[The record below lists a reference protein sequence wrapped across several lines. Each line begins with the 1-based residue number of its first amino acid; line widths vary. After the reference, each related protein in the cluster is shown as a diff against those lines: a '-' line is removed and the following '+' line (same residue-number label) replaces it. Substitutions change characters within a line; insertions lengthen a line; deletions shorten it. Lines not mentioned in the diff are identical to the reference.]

1 MADLGVVTQAV
12 NAKQM
17 QLYIGSAGANNEWK
31 LVQNARVLISHPVFR
46 EPTTGGGV
54 VTYTGAPDH
63 SISGSLLFTRDEWN
77 TANATLPGNSGDTTA
92 KSGFIGLL
100 NISNGE
106 VPLKSWVIKFT
117 DVSGTSTSATLT
129 FENCKLSV
137 VDISKSAEG
146 GVKADIT
153 IVCPDEPG
161 TS

>member
-1 MADLGVVTQAV
+1 MADLGVVTEAV

-17 QLYIGSAGANNEWK
+17 QLYIGSAGSNNEWK
-31 LVQNARVLISHPVFR
+31 LVQNARVMISHPIFR

-77 TANATLPGNSGDTTA
+77 TANAGSAVTA
-92 KSGFIGLL
+92 KSGLAGLL
-100 NISNGE
+100 TIANGE

-117 DVSGTSTSATLT
+117 DTTGTSTSATLT
-129 FENCKLSV
+129 FTNCKLSV

-146 GVKADIT
+146 AVKADIT
-153 IVCPDEPG
+153 IICPGEPATA

>member
-1 MADLGVVTQAV
+1 MADLGIVTEAV

-17 QLYIGSAGANNEWK
+17 QLYIGSAGSNNEWK
-31 LVQNARVLISHPVFR
+31 LVQNARVMISHPIFR

-77 TANATLPGNSGDTTA
+77 TANAGSTVTA
-92 KSGFIGLL
+92 KSGLAGLL
-100 NISNGE
+100 TIANGE

-117 DVSGTSTSATLT
+117 DTTGTSTSATLT
-129 FENCKLSV
+129 FTNCKLSV

-153 IVCPDEPG
+153 IVCPDEPA
-161 TS
+161 TT

>member
-1 MADLGVVTQAV
+1 MADLGIVTEAV

-17 QLYIGSAGANNEWK
+17 QIYIGSAGANNEWK
-31 LVQNARVLISHPVFR
+31 LIQNARVMLSHPIFR

-77 TANATLPGNSGDTTA
+77 TANAGAAVTA
-92 KSGFIGLL
+92 KSGLAGLL
-100 NISNGE
+100 VLSNGE
-106 VPLKSWVIKFT
+106 VPLKSWVVKFT
-117 DVSGTSTSATLT
+117 DVSGASTNATLT
-129 FENCKLSV
+129 FTNCKLSV
-137 VDISKSAEG
+137 VDISKSVEG

>member
-1 MADLGVVTQAV
+1 MADLGVVTEAV

-17 QLYIGSAGANNEWK
+17 QLYIGAASANNEWK
-31 LVQNARVLISHPVFR
+31 LVQNARVMISHPIFR

-77 TANATLPGNSGDTTA
+77 TANAGAAVTA
-92 KSGFIGLL
+92 KSGFAGLL
-100 NISNGE
+100 TIANGE

-117 DVSGTSTSATLT
+117 DTTGTSTNATLT
-129 FENCKLSV
+129 FTNCKLSV

-161 TS
+161 TT

>member
-1 MADLGVVTQAV
+1 MADLGVVTEAV

-17 QLYIGSAGANNEWK
+17 QLYIGSAGSNNEWK
-31 LVQNARVLISHPVFR
+31 LVQNARVMISHPIFR

-77 TANATLPGNSGDTTA
+77 TANAGSAVTA
-92 KSGFIGLL
+92 KSGLAGLL
-100 NISNGE
+100 TIANGE

-117 DVSGTSTSATLT
+117 DTTGTSTSATLT
-129 FENCKLSV
+129 FTNCKLSV

-153 IVCPDEPG
+153 IVCPDEPA
-161 TS
+161 TT

>member
-1 MADLGVVTQAV
+1 MADLGVVTEAV

-17 QLYIGSAGANNEWK
+17 QLYIGSAGSNNEWK
-31 LVQNARVLISHPVFR
+31 LVQNARVMISHPIFR

-77 TANATLPGNSGDTTA
+77 TANAGAAVTD
-92 KSGFIGLL
+92 KSGLAGLL
-100 NISNGE
+100 TIANGE

-117 DVSGTSTSATLT
+117 DTTGTSTSATLT
-129 FENCKLSV
+129 FTNCKLSV

-153 IVCPDEPG
+153 IVCPDEPA
-161 TS
+161 TT